1 MKLRFLQDTRG
12 SEDGLTLRQ
21 FRAGT
26 TEEVGDWLARVFVE
40 EMGVA
45 VVADVAERETPELS
59 APDMETPEAAAPAM
73 ETPEKPR
80 RGRPRKD
87 AGNA

>member
-1 MKLRFLQDTRG
+1 MKLRFLQDARG

-21 FRAGT
+21 FRAGD

-45 VVADVAERETPELS
+45 EAAER
-59 APDMETPEAAAPAM
+59 ETPEAAAPAM

-80 RGRPRKD
+80 RGRPRKG